1 MGLKL
6 LMMSR
11 FYILMCKITNKIQ
24 DFPLK
29 SLILQIGMSI
39 SYFLFIT
46 NFRIMEFLSPK
57 RLSIKTILKFDNR
70 VTNQTD

>member
-1 MGLKL
+1 
-6 LMMSR
+6 
-11 FYILMCKITNKIQ
+11 
-24 DFPLK
+24 
-29 SLILQIGMSI
+29 MSI

-57 RLSIKTILKFDNR
+57 RLSIKTILKFDNQ